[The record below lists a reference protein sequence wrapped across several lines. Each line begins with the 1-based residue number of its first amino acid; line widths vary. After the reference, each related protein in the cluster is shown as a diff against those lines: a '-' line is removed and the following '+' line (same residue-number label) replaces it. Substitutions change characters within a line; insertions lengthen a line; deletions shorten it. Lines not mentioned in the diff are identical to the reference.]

1 MARLRQEG
9 LTARAMELIQVLW
22 QQEEATVKMIQ
33 AKLPDQL
40 EGSTIR
46 TLLQI
51 MEDKGYVA
59 HEKQGRANVYRPV
72 IEQQLGQSVALKYII
87 QNCLVVQ
94 PNCCWRDW
102 LKMEG

>member
-1 MARLRQEG
+1 
-9 LTARAMELIQVLW
+9 
-22 QQEEATVKMIQ
+22 MIQ
-33 AKLPDQL
+33 AKLPDRL

-72 IEQQLGQSVALKYII
+72 IDQQRVQSVALKYII
-87 QNCLVVQ
+87 QKLFGGSAGLLLARLVKDGGIDLDDVA
-94 PNCCWRDW
+94 RLREK
-102 LKMEG
+102 LKQRKGGLP